1 MMITWSSVEFFAEVV
16 VLLNVVNLLA
26 DSGSGSAWI
35 IIVATMWL
43 ATNISCPF
51 FSAPSAS

>member
-1 MMITWSSVEFFAEVV
+1 VMITWSSVEFFAEVV